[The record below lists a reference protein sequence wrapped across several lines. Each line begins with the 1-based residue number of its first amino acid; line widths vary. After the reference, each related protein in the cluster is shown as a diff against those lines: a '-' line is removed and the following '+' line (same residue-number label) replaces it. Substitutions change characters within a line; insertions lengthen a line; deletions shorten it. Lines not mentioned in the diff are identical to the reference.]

1 MKTKF
6 TPVFVL
12 MTVMFT
18 VCLILSNLLAT
29 KLFAIGSVALPC
41 AVLVFPISYILNDCF
56 TEVYGYRKTRMV
68 IWLAFAMNFFVV
80 LMGQIA
86 VWLPAASFWDAAEHF
101 NYMFGMVPRVTFASL
116 LAFLVG
122 STVNSLVMSRMKV
135 IDKGKRFSIRAIL
148 SSLAGEGID
157 SLIFMPIAFFGTPL
171 KSLAVMM
178 AVQVSFKVVYEIA
191 ILPVTAFSVRKL
203 KAYEGEDVY
212 DENISYNPFKF
223 RDI

>member
-1 MKTKF
+1 
-6 TPVFVL
+6 
-12 MTVMFT
+12 
-18 VCLILSNLLAT
+18 
-29 KLFAIGSVALPC
+29 
-41 AVLVFPISYILNDCF
+41 
-56 TEVYGYRKTRMV
+56 
-68 IWLAFAMNFFVV
+68 
-80 LMGQIA
+80 
-86 VWLPAASFWDAAEHF
+86 
-101 NYMFGMVPRVTFASL
+101 MVPRVTFASL

-203 KAYEGEDVY
+203 KAC
-212 DENISYNPFKF
+212 
-223 RDI
+223 R